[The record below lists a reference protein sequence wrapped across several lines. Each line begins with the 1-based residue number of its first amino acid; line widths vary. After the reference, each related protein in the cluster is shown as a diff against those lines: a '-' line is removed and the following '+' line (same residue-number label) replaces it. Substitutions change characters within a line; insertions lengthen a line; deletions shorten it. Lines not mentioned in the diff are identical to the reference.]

1 MDAAHYAN
9 RAKVMT
15 ALEAA
20 KSDFSD
26 AEYHQLIQA
35 TERLSRHA
43 LVTLKE
49 IAPSAEADE
58 LWVSITDIVDGDDR
72 PDDMTAVST
81 AANELQQCGLIEAEA
96 PSAGDS
102 ARTDL
107 LRFRATEL
115 GRRFANAAL
124 GD

>member
-1 MDAAHYAN
+1 MDAAHYAI

-26 AEYHQLIQA
+26 PEYHQLIQA

-49 IAPSAEADE
+49 IAPSPEADQS
-58 LWVSITDIVDGDDR
+58 WVPITDVVGDDDR
-72 PDDMTAVST
+72 PDDMTA
-81 AANELQQCGLIEAEA
+81 
-96 PSAGDS
+96 
-102 ARTDL
+102 
-107 LRFRATEL
+107 
-115 GRRFANAAL
+115 
-124 GD
+124 